1 MTPRHRDVPLPG
13 QESVWDFPRPPA
25 LRPSEELV
33 EIRFAGQLI
42 ASTRK
47 ALQVLET
54 SHPPTYYLPREAFVE
69 GALVPVAGSTHC
81 EFKGKA
87 DYFDV
92 VVGERVA
99 HRAAWHYPR
108 PTRGFKD
115 ILDHVA
121 VMPSMMDSCH
131 VDGEVIQPQEGSFY
145 GGWITSK
152 VSGPFKGGPATIG
165 W

>member
-1 MTPRHRDVPLPG
+1 MTAHRRDVSLPG
-13 QESVWDFPRPPA
+13 QESVWDYPRPPV
-25 LRPSEELV
+25 LRTSDELV
-33 EIRFAGQLI
+33 EIRFAGRVI
-42 ASTRK
+42 ATTHN
-47 ALQVLET
+47 AMQVLET
-54 SHPPTYYLPREAFVE
+54 SHPPTYYLPLNAFEE
-69 GALVPVAGSTHC
+69 GVLVPVTGSTLC

-99 HRAAWHYPR
+99 RRAAWHYPR
-108 PTRGFKD
+108 PDQNFVALLEH
-115 ILDHVA
+115 IA

-131 VDGEVIQPQEGSFY
+131 VDGELVRPQDGQFY

-152 VSGPFKGGPATIG
+152 VSGPFKGGPGTMG